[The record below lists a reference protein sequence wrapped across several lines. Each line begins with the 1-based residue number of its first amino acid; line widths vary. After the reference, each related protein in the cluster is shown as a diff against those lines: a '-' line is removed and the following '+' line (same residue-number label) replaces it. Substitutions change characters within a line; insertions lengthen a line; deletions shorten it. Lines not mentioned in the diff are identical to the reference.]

1 MTTIAVATTR
11 GAELSRLADI
21 LAAFYGVHKKST
33 RYIEPL
39 YDGEASFFSLPNN
52 TDEKALAHIQV
63 HNSDP
68 VKITKEIAA
77 AIRDNQTADGT
88 IIVSLPGHAQRL
100 TPELLELIDFFLIQ
114 AIPAQQSMSDAI
126 RLLAAI
132 HGHIAEQKLKVR
144 PWILGGGC
152 TGGPAIAARLRAS
165 AALILARDQHRSL
178 RSEDLPILQ
187 WGMPLL
193 HWSAWDHI
201 CGFEPT
207 SGKTPSRHVG
217 RACYTLFRQTVLLA
231 QRPDIAPT
239 FDELAADSVNF
250 FEPWLIDDTRGLAQR
265 HLDLSE
271 DLSLIESGFG
281 PIPEDFLETAHLDEW
296 GVTRRTFTALE
307 GTVSGHPELPIG
319 DWIKTS
325 ELMAF
330 GPERRWARTLSRYYT
345 LGAPAE
351 GERPSLQTH

>member
-1 MTTIAVATTR
+1 MTTIAIATTR
-11 GAELSRLADI
+11 GAELARLGDI

-39 YDGEASFFSLPNN
+39 YDGEASLFSLPDNS
-52 TDEKALAHIQV
+52 DEKALVHIQV
-63 HNSDP
+63 HSSDP
-68 VKITKEIAA
+68 VKISIEIAA

-88 IIVSLPGHAQRL
+88 IVVSLPGHAQRL
-100 TPELLELIDFFLIQ
+100 TPELLELFDLFLIQ
-114 AIPAQQSMSDAI
+114 AIPAQQSMSDAV

-144 PWILGGGC
+144 PWILGAGC
-152 TGGPAIAARLRAS
+152 AGGPAIAARLRAS

-178 RSEDLPILQ
+178 RPEDLPILH

-193 HWSAWDHI
+193 HWSTWDHI
-201 CGFEPT
+201 CGLKRVR
-207 SGKTPSRHVG
+207 GKPPSRHVG

-281 PIPEDFLETAHLDEW
+281 PIPEDFLDTARLEEW
-296 GVTRRTFTALE
+296 GTTRRTFMALE
-307 GTVSGHPELPIG
+307 GTVWNHPELTTG
-319 DWIKTS
+319 DWVQTS
-325 ELMAF
+325 EVIAF
-330 GPERRWARTLSRYYT
+330 GPARQWVRTLSRYYT

-351 GERPSLQTH
+351 GEHPTLQTH